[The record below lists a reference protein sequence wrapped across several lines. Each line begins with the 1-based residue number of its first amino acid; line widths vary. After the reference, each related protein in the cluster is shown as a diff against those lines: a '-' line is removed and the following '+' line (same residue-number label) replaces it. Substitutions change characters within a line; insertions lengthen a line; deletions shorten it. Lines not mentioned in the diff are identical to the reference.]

1 MNRFR
6 SLIRTRSTIRYVG
19 WMECRSSGRSPMR
32 SRSEFHTSEM
42 STLTTLSVLALSPL
56 LLCAQDAATFST
68 DVRVVNL
75 FATVRDAQDHLV
87 PNLTKDDFTL
97 EEDGQPQT
105 IRYFSRESGLP
116 LTLGLL
122 VDTSVSQKRVLA
134 EERTASYRFLSQV
147 LRPDQDRAFI
157 IHFDRDVELLQDLTP
172 SHEKLDIALGKL
184 QTPQRAPHK
193 RGTPDIG

>member
-1 MNRFR
+1 M
-6 SLIRTRSTIRYVG
+6 RSTIRYVG

-42 STLTTLSVLALSPL
+42 STLTTLSILALSPL
-56 LLCAQDAATFST
+56 LLPAQDVIFST

-75 FATVRDAQDHLV
+75 IATVRDAQGHLV

-122 VDTSVSQKRVLA
+122 VDTSISQKRVLA
-134 EERTASYRFLSQV
+134 EERTASYRF
-147 LRPDQDRAFI
+147 
-157 IHFDRDVELLQDLTP
+157 
-172 SHEKLDIALGKL
+172 
-184 QTPQRAPHK
+184 
-193 RGTPDIG
+193 